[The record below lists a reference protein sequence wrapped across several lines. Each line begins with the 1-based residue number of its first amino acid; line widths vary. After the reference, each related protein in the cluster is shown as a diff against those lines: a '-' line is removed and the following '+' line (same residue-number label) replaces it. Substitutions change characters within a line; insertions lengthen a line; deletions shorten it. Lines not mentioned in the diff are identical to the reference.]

1 MLTTLLFIAIMISGK
16 AFTMKRMRS
25 FSKTKLHVNT
35 KFLDEGENDDP
46 DKKINYHYEP
56 GKRDEYLETFY
67 SLIWFDCDDCKQ
79 LLEDIKRDYKQLTY
93 IDGGYYFFDKDDKNS
108 TPLFYKNDELIATD
122 VFSIY
127 EELFFKKINEETEFD
142 NNI

>member
-1 MLTTLLFIAIMISGK
+1 MFTTWLFIAIMISGK
-16 AFTMKRMRS
+16 AFTMNKLPR
-25 FSKTKLHVNT
+25 FSNTKLQVNT
-35 KFLDEGENDDP
+35 KFLDEGENDKP
-46 DKKINYHYEP
+46 EKKINYHYEP

-67 SLIWFDCDDCKQ
+67 SLIWFDCDDCKE
-79 LLEDIKRDYKQLTY
+79 LLKDIKNGCKQLAY

-127 EELFFKKINEETEFD
+127 EEMFFKKINEETEFD